1 MMNRRQLLQYAGST
15 LAFGSQTLHAQSGM
29 LIEKIIP
36 GTVDSLPAIG
46 IGTNRYVVGD
56 SSANAQL
63 GQTLQL
69 FHQLGGR
76 LIDTAPMY
84 RSSETVLGSL
94 IDDLELQG
102 QFFLA
107 TKSDT
112 DRDKGGRERVENS
125 FTQLRTNTI
134 DLMQIHNL
142 RGLDMLPQLRELQA
156 IDRIR
161 YLGITTSRTQQFPD
175 FLQVMQVEKLDFIQ
189 VNYSLADRQ
198 AAERILPLARDKG
211 LAVLVNLPLG
221 RGQLF
226 RKVQGQSLPGW
237 AAEFGARSWAQFFLK
252 YVISHPAVTCAI
264 PGMRKLSHVE
274 DNLGA
279 ATGQLPTAA
288 QRARQESWF
297 DALT

>member
-1 MMNRRQLLQYAGST
+1 MMNRRELIQWAGGALT
-15 LAFGSQTLHAQSGM
+15 FGSQPLGAQGG
-29 LIEKIIP
+29 LLLEKTIP
-36 GTVDSLPAIG
+36 GTTESIPVIG

-56 SSANAQL
+56 SSANSQL
-63 GQTLQL
+63 AQTLQM
-69 FHQLGGR
+69 FHRLGGR

-84 RSSETVLGSL
+84 RSSETVLGNL

-107 TKSDT
+107 TKSDA

-198 AAERILPLARDKG
+198 AAERILPLA
-211 LAVLVNLPLG
+211 
-221 RGQLF
+221 
-226 RKVQGQSLPGW
+226 
-237 AAEFGARSWAQFFLK
+237 
-252 YVISHPAVTCAI
+252 
-264 PGMRKLSHVE
+264 
-274 DNLGA
+274 
-279 ATGQLPTAA
+279 
-288 QRARQESWF
+288 
-297 DALT
+297 